1 VAAGSARDDTNG
13 AHRNLFRSEEM
24 SLVQL
29 IIQFESAHEVVS
41 ELGHLGMVQFR
52 DVRFYFPSLWGC

>member
-1 VAAGSARDDTNG
+1 
-13 AHRNLFRSEEM
+13 M